1 LTDKIT
7 VVVKGHKK
15 GKTTEAI
22 SLASKHWLCI
32 VTSSRREQLRV
43 AEKARTMGKDIPH
56 PITWENFIR
65 GGCERFSGGG
75 FIIDDLDFILDYH
88 AKGRPVFAT
97 MTQLEVNND
106 R

>member
-1 LTDKIT
+1 MTDKIT
-7 VVVKGHKK
+7 IVVKGRQK

-32 VTSSRREQLRV
+32 VTSDRREQLRV
-43 AEKARTMGKDIPH
+43 VEKARTMGKDIPH

-65 GGCERFSGGG
+65 GRFSIGGGG

-97 MTQLEVNND
+97 MTQLEVKND
-106 R
+106 K